1 MIDNPNKEELF
12 ISEHSKSQLEFIST
26 DFRPMGEV
34 VFSKRDLENLEIN
47 LEEFISIKGIKSL
60 GNLLTIEKIKQVNHL
75 ESLPYDAP
83 EIEQVEVIIEEI
95 VENNLE
101 ELELEVPQII
111 KEVVII
117 EKSIPIIDEN
127 KIIPIIKPKI
137 NKVDDDDPGQ
147 ITLF

>member
-1 MIDNPNKEELF
+1 M
-12 ISEHSKSQLEFIST
+12 
-26 DFRPMGEV
+26 
-34 VFSKRDLENLEIN
+34 
-47 LEEFISIKGIKSL
+47 
-60 GNLLTIEKIKQVNHL
+60 
-75 ESLPYDAP
+75 PYDAP